1 MTNEESRIL
10 DSCTI
15 ADFETIFDDEPKRKP
30 CAVAANEVLRELSL
44 AEWKRLTRDEVM
56 LRLRL
61 VQKYRPA
68 DLARLVDI
76 LQMKQEAEKKLNPAT
91 REQFNDYI
99 CAVFAAAGMPINK
112 NLSLLDFQSIKKL
125 TK

>member
-1 MTNEESRIL
+1 MTDKESRIL
-10 DSCTI
+10 DACTI
-15 ADFETIFDDEPKRKP
+15 AEFETIFDDVKKP
-30 CAVAANEVLRELSL
+30 CAVAANDVLREISL

-68 DLARLVDI
+68 DLARLVDV
-76 LQMKQEAEKKLNPAT
+76 LQMKSETEKNLKPAT

>member
-1 MTNEESRIL
+1 MTDKEARIL
-10 DSCTI
+10 DACTI
-15 ADFETIFDDEPKRKP
+15 ADFYTIFDEEKKP

-44 AEWKRLTRDEVM
+44 AEWKRLTASEVM

-61 VQKYRPA
+61 VQKYRPN

-76 LQMKQEAEKKLNPAT
+76 LAMKGEIEKNLKSAT

-99 CAVFAAAGMPINK
+99 CAGFAAAGMPINK
-112 NLSLLDFQSIKKL
+112 GLSMLDFQSLKKIS
-125 TK
+125 K

>member
-1 MTNEESRIL
+1 MTDEEARIL
-10 DSCTI
+10 EACTI
-15 ADFETIFDDEPKRKP
+15 ADFCTIFEEKKKP
-30 CAVAANEVLRELSL
+30 CAVAANNVLREISL
-44 AEWKRLTRDEVM
+44 AEWKRLTAAEVT

-61 VQKYRPA
+61 VQRYRPA
-68 DLARLVDI
+68 DLARLVDVI
-76 LQMKQEAEKKLNPAT
+76 AMKREVEDKTRPAT

-125 TK
+125 AK

>member
-1 MTNEESRIL
+1 MTDKEARIL
-10 DSCTI
+10 DACTI
-15 ADFETIFDDEPKRKP
+15 ADFETIFDDVKKP
-30 CAVAANEVLRELSL
+30 CAVAANEVLREISL

-68 DLARLVDI
+68 DLAKLVDV
-76 LQMKQEAEKKLNPAT
+76 LQMKEESEKNLKPAT
-91 REQFNDYI
+91 REQYNDYI
-99 CAVFAAAGMPINK
+99 CAVFAAVGLPINK
-112 NLSLLDFQSIKKL
+112 DLSLLDFQSIKKL

>member
-1 MTNEESRIL
+1 MTNEEARIL
-10 DSCTI
+10 DACTI
-15 ADFETIFDDEPKRKP
+15 ADFETIFDEKKKP

-68 DLARLVDI
+68 DLARLVDV
-76 LQMKQEAEKKLNPAT
+76 LEMKQEAEKKLKPAT
-91 REQFNDYI
+91 RENYNDYI
-99 CAVFAAAGMPINK
+99 CAVFAAVGLPINK
-112 NLSLLDFQSIKKL
+112 DLSLLDFQSIKKMI
-125 TK
+125 K

>member
-1 MTNEESRIL
+1 MTDKEARIL
-10 DSCTI
+10 DACTI
-15 ADFETIFDDEPKRKP
+15 ADFYTIFDDEKKP

-44 AEWKRLTRDEVM
+44 SEWKRLTASEVM

-68 DLARLVDI
+68 DLARLVDVLAI
-76 LQMKQEAEKKLNPAT
+76 KDEIEKNLKSAS

-99 CAVFAAAGMPINK
+99 CAGFAAAGMPINK
-112 NLSLLDFQSIKKL
+112 GLSMLDFQSIKKIQR
-125 TK
+125 